1 MNKNNNSNFDNLFE
15 SKNGL
20 SQLFIFIGRSGR
32 GKSHLVKYILTDRL
46 SRNKWNFGLVF
57 TQSKYNR
64 DFDFLPDDKVIPYDE
79 EVLKKYVNNLKRI
92 KEKNGKVPESFIV
105 MDDLQGM
112 LNNQTNFMINFLS
125 TYRHINVNLLIC
137 VQYLGSRN
145 AISPQVRE
153 QVSHAIIFQSRTK
166 RTLDNLYESFCGLFD
181 SFEQFKQYFL
191 NSTKEKY
198 SAMLYSEHIDELED
212 NYKIIKAP
220 KDFPKIKFDF

>member
-20 SQLFIFIGRSGR
+20 SQLFILIGRSGR

-153 QVSHAIIFQSRTK
+153 QVSHAIIFQSRTR

-181 SFEQFKQYFL
+181 TFDEFKQFSRGNKRKIL
-191 NSTKEKY
+191 SNALLRKY
-198 SAMLYSEHIDELED
+198 R
-212 NYKIIKAP
+212 
-220 KDFPKIKFDF
+220 